1 MSPISLVGPFPAIP
15 SPCFFCTIVLKTARV
30 GKSRSEIESNS
41 AFSLDNANHSLDS
54 CPHLRRSLEFQ
65 IRLVTQSEAGPAS
78 AGQAAPKSSS
88 RSIHMATL
96 SDTGSAAQLQEL
108 SDDGSEDADF

>member
-1 MSPISLVGPFPAIP
+1 MSPISLVGPFPVIP

-30 GKSRSEIESNS
+30 GKSRHEIESNS
-41 AFSLDNANHSLDS
+41 AFSLDNENHSLDS

-65 IRLVTQSEAGPAS
+65 IRLVTRSAAGPAS
-78 AGQAAPKSSS
+78 AGQAPPKSSS